1 MLAVDVEI
9 GSHLSE
15 SERILNEHLELA
27 NQIKVKANKQKT
39 KQSKLSDLLT
49 LNIFRNN
56 ANNYSSRLMKTQ
68 SL

>member
-39 KQSKLSDLLT
+39 KQSKLSDLLM

>member
-27 NQIKVKANKQKT
+27 NQIKVKANKQVVRFINVKY
-39 KQSKLSDLLT
+39 
-49 LNIFRNN
+49 F
-56 ANNYSSRLMKTQ
+56 
-68 SL
+68 

>member
-39 KQSKLSDLLT
+39 KQSQNHIT
-49 LNIFRNN
+49 G
-56 ANNYSSRLMKTQ
+56 
-68 SL
+68 